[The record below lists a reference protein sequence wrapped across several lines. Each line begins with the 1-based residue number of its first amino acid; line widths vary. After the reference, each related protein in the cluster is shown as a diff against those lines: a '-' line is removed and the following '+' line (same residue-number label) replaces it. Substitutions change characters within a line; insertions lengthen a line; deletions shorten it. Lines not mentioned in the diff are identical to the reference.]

1 MDFLLT
7 PEEEAFKEDLNDW
20 LDANLKN
27 MPEWWGRT
35 NITSPNMELEEHM
48 EFYRGWH
55 RKLYEA
61 GFVGITWP
69 KEYGGR
75 GVTLVEQLIFNEEM
89 AKRRAP
95 PILAG
100 LGLGWA
106 GPTILLAGTEEQKK
120 RFLPRILSGD
130 DHWCQAFS
138 EPEAG
143 SDLAN
148 TQTKAVED
156 GDDFIVNGQ
165 KVWTTGGMRA
175 DWAILLVRTDFNPD
189 IPKHKG
195 LTYFLLDMKTP
206 GVTVRPLREMTG
218 DYLFGETFLDDVRI
232 PKSLMVGEKNQG
244 WYISMRTLEFERTNS
259 NSAYVQI
266 NTILNLI
273 DLIRTMEYE
282 QRPLSKDPVIR
293 QKIARFYIEA
303 NVCKYI
309 GLRTLT
315 RQIRGIEPGP
325 ESAVG
330 SLMSMELNQ
339 RLQDFA
345 MYLQGPYSR
354 LVKGSKH
361 AIDDGR
367 WQRSFLSSRG
377 DTIMTGTS
385 QIKRNVIAQRAL
397 GLPRQ

>member
-1 MDFLLT
+1 MDFTLT
-7 PEEEAFKEDLNDW
+7 TEEEVFKKELNDW
-20 LDANLKN
+20 LNENLID
-27 MPEWWGRT
+27 MPEWWGKT
-35 NITSPNMELEEHM
+35 NITSPNMELDEIM
-48 EFYRGWH
+48 DFYHIWH
-55 RKLYEA
+55 KKLYKA

-75 GVTLVEQLIFNEEM
+75 SGTLVEQWIFNEQM

-148 TQTKAVED
+148 TQTRAVED
-156 GDDFIVNGQ
+156 GDDFIINGQ
-165 KVWTTGGMRA
+165 KVWTTGAMRS
-175 DWAILLVRTDFNPD
+175 DWAILLARTDASPD
-189 IPKHKG
+189 VPRHKG

-206 GVTVRPLREMTG
+206 GVKINPMREMNG
-218 DYLFGETFLDDVRI
+218 DFLFCETFLDDVRI
-232 PKSLMVGEKNQG
+232 PKSLVVGEVNQG

-259 NSAYVQI
+259 NSANVQI

-273 DLIRTMEYE
+273 DLVRTIEKNCV
-282 QRPLSKDPVIR
+282 PLSQNPIVR
-293 QKIARFYIEA
+293 QKIAQFYIEA

-315 RQIRGIEPGP
+315 RQIRGIDPGP

-339 RLQDFA
+339 RLQEFA
-345 MYLQGPYSR
+345 MYLEEPYSR
-354 LVKGSKH
+354 LVKGSKY

-385 QIKRNVIAQRAL
+385 QIKRNIIAQRAL
-397 GLPRQ
+397 GLPR